1 MNLKAMILVVLAL
14 VATGCPD
21 RGPTAPKSP
30 GGSTTGGGW

>member
-21 RGPTAPKSP
+21 KGPTSPKPP
-30 GGSTTGGGW
+30 GGSTTSGGW